1 MNKVSLEVL
10 VSESGMQGI
19 QQRAVTDSVPLNPT
33 LSLVCVVLCHDSSDP
48 PVRKQ
53 APARLRM
60 ARARLRGSESAEPG
74 TLLQECVGDS
84 DGDEGGDEEGD
95 IYVTFAVRQAL
106 CWALHHPGSG
116 G

>member
-53 APARLRM
+53 APARLRV
-60 ARARLRGSESAEPG
+60 ARARLSGSESAEPG

-106 CWALHHPGSG
+106 CWALYHPGSG